1 MSVYRVLVTGSR
13 AWDNPRPIEIVMR
26 KLVAQYGIG
35 RLIVIEG
42 GAPGVDTLT
51 RKVCEDLHVH
61 CLEMKALWNF
71 HQRGAGPVRN
81 NMMLSLEPD
90 LVIAFH
96 WDLND
101 SKGTKDCYEKAKK
114 LGIKTVHIK
123 VPRTKAITRAEFWN
137 KLQADKP
144 KRKRKRAS
152 DE

>member
-1 MSVYRVLVTGSR
+1 
-13 AWDNPRPIEIVMR
+13 MR
-26 KLVAQYGIG
+26 RLVAQYGIG

-42 GAPGVDTLT
+42 GAPGVDTVT
-51 RKVCEDLHVH
+51 RKVCEELHVH

-71 HQRGAGPVRN
+71 HSHGAGPIRN
-81 NMMLSLEPD
+81 RMMLSLDPD

-101 SKGTKDCYEKAKK
+101 SKGTKNCYEQAQK
-114 LGIKTVHIK
+114 LGIKTAFIK
-123 VPRTKAITRAEFWN
+123 VPREKAISGIEFWN
-137 KLQADKP
+137 RIQADKP